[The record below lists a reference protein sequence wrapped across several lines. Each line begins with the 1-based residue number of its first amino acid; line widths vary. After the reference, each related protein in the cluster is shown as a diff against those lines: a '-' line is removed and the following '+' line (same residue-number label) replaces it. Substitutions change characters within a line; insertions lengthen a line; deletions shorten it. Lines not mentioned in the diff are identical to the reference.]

1 MAPKWIFSWLAPSLL
16 ALPWLAMSLQAQEHQ
31 EGHVTNNGLQVHY
44 RVYGAG
50 APVVILSGGPGFDC
64 DYMQPLAQKLG
75 KGYRAILVDLRGTGR
90 SVPPVINHDTVNLKL
105 TLADLEAIREQI
117 GVERWTVLG
126 HSAGAVLAMAYAAS
140 YPSRVSSLLLVN
152 SGPIRAASAAAEMDN
167 VMLHLTP
174 QEREEMSKSGAKDF
188 GSLFKYL
195 APGYFYDRSHLAQ
208 LPPAFGPANFHEETA
223 NLLAA
228 DIFSGDGD
236 LRPGLKD
243 FSRPVLVIAGRQ
255 DPCDPAMQYEIH
267 LALKNSTLRLL
278 DRCGHFSWI
287 EQPEQFYHAV
297 RDFLSAHAAG

>member
-1 MAPKWIFSWLAPSLL
+1 MAPRYIFSCL
-16 ALPWLAMSLQAQEHQ
+16 ALSWLAMSLQASQ
-31 EGHVTNNGLQVHY
+31 EGQISNNGLQVHY
-44 RVYGAG
+44 RVYGDG
-50 APVVILSGGPGFDC
+50 PPIVILSGGPGFDC
-64 DYMQPLAQKLG
+64 DYMQPLAQELG

-90 SVPPVINHDTVNLKL
+90 SVPPVVNHDTVNLKVI
-105 TLADLEAIREQI
+105 LADLEEIREQI

-140 YPSRVSSLLLVN
+140 YPSRVSSLVLAN
-152 SGPIRAASAAAEMDN
+152 SGPIRAASAPAEMDN

-174 QEREEMSKSGAKDF
+174 EEREEMSKSGAKDF

-195 APGYFYDRSHLAQ
+195 VPGYFYDRSHIAQ
-208 LPPAFGPANFHEETA
+208 LPPAFGPANFHEATA
-223 NLLAA
+223 SLLAA

-243 FSRPVLVIAGRQ
+243 FSRPVLVVAWQ

-287 EQPEQFYHAV
+287 EQPEQFYKTV
-297 RDFLSAHAAG
+297 REFLSAHAAA

>member
-1 MAPKWIFSWLAPSLL
+1 VAPRWIC
-16 ALPWLAMSLQAQEHQ
+16 
-31 EGHVTNNGLQVHY
+31 NGLQVHY
-44 RVYGAG
+44 RVYGDG
-50 APVVILSGGPGFDC
+50 APIVILSGGPGFDC
-64 DYMQPLAQKLG
+64 DYLQPLAQELG
-75 KGYRAILVDLRGTGR
+75 KSYRTILVELRGTGR
-90 SVPPVINHDTVNLKL
+90 SVPPVINHNTVNLKL

-126 HSAGAVLAMAYAAS
+126 HSAGAVLAMAYATS
-140 YPSRVSSLLLVN
+140 YPSHVSSLLLVN

-167 VMLHLTP
+167 VRLHLTP

-195 APGYFYDRSHLAQ
+195 VPGYFYDRSHTAQ
-208 LPPAFGPANFHEETA
+208 LPPAFGAANFHQETA

-228 DIFSGDGD
+228 DIFAGDGD

-243 FSRPVLVIAGRQ
+243 FPRQVLIIAGRQ

-287 EQPEQFYHAV
+287 EQPEQFYNAV
-297 RDFLSAHAAG
+297 GEFLRAHAAA

>member
-1 MAPKWIFSWLAPSLL
+1 MAPRWIFSWF
-16 ALPWLAMSLQAQEHQ
+16 ALPWLAMSLPVQERQ
-31 EGHVTNNGLQVHY
+31 EGQVLNSGLPIHY

-64 DYMQPLAQKLG
+64 DYMQPLAQELG
-75 KGYRAILVDLRGTGR
+75 KSYRAILVDLRGTGR

-105 TLADLEAIREQI
+105 TMADLEAIRAQI

-126 HSAGAVLAMAYAAS
+126 HSAGAVLAMAYATS

-174 QEREEMSKSGAKDF
+174 QERQEMSKSGAKDF

-195 APGYFYDRSHLAQ
+195 VPGYFYDRSRTAQ

-267 LALKNSTLRLL
+267 LALKNSTLHLL

-287 EQPEQFYHAV
+287 EQPEQFYKTV
-297 RDFLSAHAAG
+297 REFLSAHAAA